1 MIRFA
6 AFARSAFAPAAFA
19 LAAVAATAGAGPAF
33 AQGADGL
40 DRRVLIDNRS
50 GQTILY
56 VRGSP
61 TDAASF
67 GADRIPDR
75 TLGHG
80 QSTVV
85 DFDNGSGA
93 CMYDLRVTL
102 TDGRHVDRMNV
113 NVCRVSRWTIN
124 ARSNDLR

>member
-1 MIRFA
+1 MIRFNL
-6 AFARSAFAPAAFA
+6 FARSAFAFAAA
-19 LAAVAATAGAGPAF
+19 AATLASAAPSF
-33 AQGADGL
+33 AQAADGL

-61 TDAASF
+61 VADESF
-67 GADRIPDR
+67 GPDRIPDR

-80 QSTVV
+80 ASAIV
-85 DFDNGSGA
+85 DFDSGTGD

-102 TDGRHVDRMNV
+102 TNGRNIDRMNV

-124 ARSNDLR
+124 RRSNDLR

>member
-1 MIRFA
+1 MIRFT
-6 AFARSAFAPAAFA
+6 AFARSAFAVAAFGA
-19 LAAVAATAGAGPAF
+19 IAAATPSL
-33 AQGADGL
+33 AQSSDGF
-40 DRRVLIDNRS
+40 DRRVVVDNNS

-61 TDAASF
+61 VSAASF
-67 GADRIPDR
+67 GGDRIPNQ

-80 QSTVV
+80 DSAVV
-85 DFDNGSGA
+85 DFDAGTGD

-102 TDGRHVDRMNV
+102 TNGQHIDRMNV

-124 ARSNDLR
+124 RRSNDLR

>member
-1 MIRFA
+1 MIRTSL
-6 AFARSAFAPAAFA
+6 FARSAFA
-19 LAAVAATAGAGPAF
+19 LAAVATLASASPTF
-33 AQGADGL
+33 AQAGDGF
-40 DRRVLIDNRS
+40 DRRLLIDNRS
-50 GQTILY
+50 GQTVMY

-61 TDAASF
+61 TAAASF

-80 QSTVV
+80 DTAVV
-85 DFDNGSGA
+85 DFDSGTGD

-102 TDGRHVDRMNV
+102 ANGQNVDRMNV

-124 ARSNDLR
+124 RRSNDLR

>member
-1 MIRFA
+1 MIRFT
-6 AFARSAFAPAAFA
+6 AFARTA
-19 LAAVAATAGAGPAF
+19 LGFAAVATLAGASPSF
-33 AQGADGL
+33 AQSGDGL
-40 DRRVLIDNRS
+40 DRRVQIDNRS

-61 TDAASF
+61 VAASSF

-80 QSTVV
+80 QSTIV
-85 DFDNGSGA
+85 DFDNGSGD

-102 TDGRHVDRMNV
+102 TNGQHVDRMNV
-113 NVCRVSRWTIN
+113 NVCRVSQWTIN
-124 ARSNDLR
+124 RRSNDLR

>member
-1 MIRFA
+1 MIRFT
-6 AFARSAFAPAAFA
+6 AFARSAFAVAAFGA
-19 LAAVAATAGAGPAF
+19 IAAASPSLA
-33 AQGADGL
+33 QSSDGF
-40 DRRVLIDNRS
+40 DRRIAIDNNS

-61 TDAASF
+61 VSASSF
-67 GADRIPDR
+67 GGDRIPNQ

-80 QSTVV
+80 GSTIV
-85 DFDNGSGA
+85 DFDSGTGD

-102 TDGRHVDRMNV
+102 TNGRNIDRMNV

-124 ARSNDLR
+124 RRSNQLR

>member
-1 MIRFA
+1 MIRT
-6 AFARSAFAPAAFA
+6 AFARSAFA
-19 LAAVAATAGAGPAF
+19 LAAVATLASASPTF
-33 AQGADGL
+33 AQAGDGF
-40 DRRVLIDNRS
+40 DRRILIDNRS
-50 GQTILY
+50 GQTVMY

-61 TDAASF
+61 TAASSF

-80 QSTVV
+80 DTAVV
-85 DFDNGSGA
+85 DFDSGTGD

-102 TDGRHVDRMNV
+102 ANGQNVDRMNV

-124 ARSNDLR
+124 RRSNDLR

>member
-1 MIRFA
+1 MIRT
-6 AFARSAFAPAAFA
+6 AFTRTAFA
-19 LAAVAATAGAGPAF
+19 LVAVATLASASPTF
-33 AQGADGL
+33 AQSSDGF
-40 DRRVLIDNRS
+40 DRRVAIDNRS
-50 GQTILY
+50 GQTVMY

-61 TDAASF
+61 TAASSF

-80 QSTVV
+80 DTAVV
-85 DFDNGSGA
+85 DFDSGTGD

-102 TDGRHVDRMNV
+102 ANGQNIDRMNV

-124 ARSNDLR
+124 RRSNDLR